1 MVKEAKELYMIAIP
15 MIMSGLLV
23 YGRSPITMFFLGK
36 LGKEALAGGSL
47 AISVANITG
56 YSIISGLASGMEG
69 ISSQAFGAKQWSLM
83 CQTLQRTITILIIS
97 TIPIS
102 LFWFNSQSF
111 FIFWVG
117 QTQTISSISTTY
129 LSFSIPSLIFQ
140 SFINPLK
147 IFLRTQKI
155 TSPLIFSATLSL
167 LIHALID
174 YLSVY
179 HFNLGVK
186 AIALSGGLTDF
197 IILIILLIY
206 LLYFCDIWKRCYQ
219 GLTFQCLR
227 GWKSIL
233 CQAIPSCVSIC
244 LEWWWY
250 EVMILLSGLLRNS
263 NEAVATMGILIQ
275 ATALVYQFPIAL
287 NQAASTRVGNEL
299 GANEPK
305 KAKTC
310 SRVALSCGIVTGLI
324 AMIFMI
330 LIRDIWGHVF
340 TNDGVILSLTATA
353 LPVVGLCEIGNCPQT
368 TACGVLRGSAR
379 PTLGASINLGS
390 FYGVGFPVAVL
401 MGFTMKMGLV
411 GLWLGLL
418 AAQVVCAVVMVLVVM
433 ITNWKEQAE
442 RARELTGTISVV
454 EEAENDN
461 NENVVVCCVNQSSQF
476 LDFDIVSFQV

>member
-1 MVKEAKELYMIAIP
+1 
-15 MIMSGLLV
+15 
-23 YGRSPITMFFLGK
+23 
-36 LGKEALAGGSL
+36 
-47 AISVANITG
+47 
-56 YSIISGLASGMEG
+56 
-69 ISSQAFGAKQWSLM
+69 
-83 CQTLQRTITILIIS
+83 
-97 TIPIS
+97 
-102 LFWFNSQSF
+102 
-111 FIFWVG
+111 
-117 QTQTISSISTTY
+117 
-129 LSFSIPSLIFQ
+129 
-140 SFINPLK
+140 
-147 IFLRTQKI
+147 
-155 TSPLIFSATLSL
+155 
-167 LIHALID
+167 
-174 YLSVY
+174 
-179 HFNLGVK
+179 
-186 AIALSGGLTDF
+186 
-197 IILIILLIY
+197 
-206 LLYFCDIWKRCYQ
+206 
-219 GLTFQCLR
+219 
-227 GWKSIL
+227 
-233 CQAIPSCVSIC
+233 
-244 LEWWWY
+244 
-250 EVMILLSGLLRNS
+250 MILLSGLLRNS

-401 MGFTMKMGLV
+401 MGFTMKMGLI